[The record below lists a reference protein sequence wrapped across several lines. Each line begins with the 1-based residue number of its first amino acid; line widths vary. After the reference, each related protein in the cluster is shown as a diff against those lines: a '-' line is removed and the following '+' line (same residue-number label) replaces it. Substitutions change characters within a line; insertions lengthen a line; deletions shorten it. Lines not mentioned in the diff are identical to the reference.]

1 MSVQK
6 NITLQVN
13 NSMEMIAKDFDP
25 LSPTKDCDIS
35 IQVAN
40 GWAIT
45 GHYQNYAL
53 QAITLKKS
61 TATEAI

>member
-6 NITLQVN
+6 NIMLQVN
-13 NSMEMIAKDFDP
+13 NSMEKMKKDFDP
-25 LSPTKDCDIS
+25 LSSTKDCDIN

-45 GHYQNYAL
+45 GHYQNNTL
-53 QAITLKKS
+53 QTLTLQK
-61 TATEAI
+61 TAQSEE